1 MPHVTRGRVLGF
13 LVPTFAGLCFLAA
26 MAFSETPPAP
36 SPGRTSASLKNT
48 KPKRARWHNG
58 PASMPPDTEV
68 VPPHGSSS
76 PPPVR
81 AVTQSVQDERLG
93 TGKASGPSLAG
104 RGTAAALPKPIP
116 TRSEPSDHSF
126 DPATRAQNELNCL
139 RTNSDAREA
148 YYEDLRR
155 TVEEVRTGDKAAAD
169 DKQPAPCRP

>member
-1 MPHVTRGRVLGF
+1 MAHVNRGRASSY
-13 LVPTFAGLCFLAA
+13 LVAAVTGLCLLAA
-26 MAFSETPPAP
+26 VAFSENPPAS

-93 TGKASGPSLAG
+93 VGKASGPSFAG
-104 RGTAAALPKPIP
+104 KGTSAALPKTPA
-116 TRSEPSDHSF
+116 TGSDLSTHSF
-126 DPATRAQNELNCL
+126 DPETRVQNELNCL
-139 RTNSDAREA
+139 RADSDAREA

-155 TVEEVRTGDKAAAD
+155 TVEEVRTGDKAAPEE
-169 DKQPAPCRP
+169 KKPVPCRP